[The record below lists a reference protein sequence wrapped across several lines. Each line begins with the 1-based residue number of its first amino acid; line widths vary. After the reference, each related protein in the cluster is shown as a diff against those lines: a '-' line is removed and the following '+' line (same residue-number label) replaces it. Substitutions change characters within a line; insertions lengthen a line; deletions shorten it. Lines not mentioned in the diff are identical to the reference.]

1 MQLSPLM
8 SGFLFKIK
16 VRIIM
21 KKAVSLPLKRAM
33 PVIDTLG
40 KRKTNSIL
48 KSKG

>member
-1 MQLSPLM
+1 M

-21 KKAVSLPLKRAM
+21 KKAMSLPVKRAR

-40 KRKTNSIL
+40 KRKANSRF

>member
-1 MQLSPLM
+1 M

-21 KKAVSLPLKRAM
+21 KKAVSLPLERAM